1 MEEYLLSGSSHY
13 QKDPTFEYW
22 SNICFFRIEEKCASL
37 KTFTNTTD
45 QYRKCKNN
53 FSDIF

>member
-45 QYRKCKNN
+45 QYRKCKKK